1 MSFLEPS
8 DKEVWCFFG
17 FGMSPFLL
25 RNLVQLGNDHLRN
38 VRWVVVLPTGHHEN
52 MVLGLESVQDIL
64 VVDRCSRD
72 IQGGWRYTKDP
83 DTAAWSI
90 FRDLDAQK
98 FVGKPWSRSEREE
111 DAIRMSHSLNEFL
124 SRTRPSVLLYPQ
136 PVETPL
142 GMILYR
148 EAQKLGIRVC
158 IPYHLRFCNRSYFSG
173 DVREVPSKMPRL
185 QGDWLSQAKLV
196 RESFMNGTLQPKYL
210 ERSASGN
217 VLSEWSRSKRLRFFV
232 RNLASSR
239 EVRRI
244 SALRVSLFSTW
255 FPLVWKLIQKARG
268 AVNSRICDFEDLD
281 LNEMKYVFFPLQYTP
296 ESSINVPEPF
306 YIDQLRVI
314 DAVRYSMPSD
324 HILVVKEHPAAIG
337 VRKRGFLREVRKR
350 PGVRII
356 KWDHPT
362 RALIENASL
371 TVSVTGTAAF
381 EAFLLGRPSLVFAP
395 TFFSEQLGGA
405 VRLEELRTTI
415 CQKREPL
422 SSIEVD
428 EGLAD
433 LLAGSRPFVCVAPES
448 LGGLT
453 LEASN
458 IESMVEALVEW
469 LKLEVPK

>member
-1 MSFLEPS
+1 M
-8 DKEVWCFFG
+8 
-17 FGMSPFLL
+17 
-25 RNLVQLGNDHLRN
+25 QLGNDHLRN

-64 VVDRCSRD
+64 VLDRSSSD
-72 IQGGWRYTKDP
+72 IQGGWRSLIDP
-83 DTAAWSI
+83 DTATWSV

-98 FVGKPWSRSEREE
+98 FVGKPWSRSKREE

-148 EAQKLGIRVC
+148 EAQRLGIRTC
-158 IPYHLRFCNRSYFSG
+158 IPYHLRFCNRSYYSG
-173 DVREVPSKMPRL
+173 EVRESPSRML
-185 QGDWLSQAKLV
+185 GLEGDWLSQAKLV
-196 RESFMNGTLQPKYL
+196 RESFISGTLQPKYL
-210 ERSASGN
+210 ERSISRN

-232 RNLASSR
+232 RNLVSSR
-239 EVRRI
+239 EIRRR

-268 AVNSRICDFEDLD
+268 AINSRICDLEDLD
-281 LNEMKYVFFPLQYTP
+281 LNEMKFVFFPLQYTP

-337 VRKRGFLREVRKR
+337 VRKSGFLREVRKR

-356 KWDHPT
+356 KWDYST

-371 TVSVTGTAAF
+371 TVSVTGTASF
-381 EAFLLGRPSLVFAP
+381 EAFLLGKPSLVFAP
-395 TFFSEQLGGA
+395 TFFSEQIGGA
-405 VRLEELRTTI
+405 VRLEELRRI
-415 CQKREPL
+415 FSEKSEPL
-422 SSIEVD
+422 CSQRVD

-433 LLAGSRPFVCVAPES
+433 LLARSRPFVSVAPES

-453 LEASN
+453 LDASN

-469 LKLEVPK
+469 LELEEPK